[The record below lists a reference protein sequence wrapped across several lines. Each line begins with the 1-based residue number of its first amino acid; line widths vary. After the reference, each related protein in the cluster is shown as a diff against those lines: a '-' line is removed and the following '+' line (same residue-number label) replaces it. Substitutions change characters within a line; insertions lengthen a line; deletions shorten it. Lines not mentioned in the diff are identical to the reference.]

1 MNRLEHIKEA
11 IEYRRPGTIIL
22 CVGKLTGILVSS
34 SLIEGL
40 HNPELNLLREELERD
55 MCG

>member
-22 CVGKLTGILVSS
+22 CVGKLSGMLVS

-40 HNPELNLLREELERD
+40 HNPELKSVARGTHVRLH
-55 MCG
+55 